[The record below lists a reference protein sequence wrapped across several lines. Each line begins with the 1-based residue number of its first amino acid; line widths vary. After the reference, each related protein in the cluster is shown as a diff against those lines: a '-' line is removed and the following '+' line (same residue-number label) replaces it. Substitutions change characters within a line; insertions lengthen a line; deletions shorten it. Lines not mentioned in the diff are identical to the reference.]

1 VAGKN
6 ILVVS
11 LDWEPQGKKWV
22 ALDVGD
28 NALVEGKVV
37 HH

>member
-1 VAGKN
+1 MAGKN

-28 NALVEGKVV
+28 NALVEGMV